1 MSTINKIVVVGGGSA
16 GWMSAATLIK
26 HFPKKEIYVIE
37 SPNVPTVGVGES
49 TIGQINEWLHDLDI
63 KDDDWMKQCDA
74 SYKLSIKF
82 TNFYKENA
90 GAFHYPFGVPTYE
103 NQYFPFGVND
113 WYVRKALNPD
123 LPVSNFADTF
133 FPAMALVNKN
143 KIIEN
148 KNNELPGWN
157 FDRDVAY
164 HFDAAKFGAWLRDVY
179 SIPKG
184 VVHIKAEVASINV
197 NEDGVESLVLDN
209 GDKITA
215 DLFLDCTGFK
225 SIILDKSLQTP
236 FESYS
241 DILPNNSAWATRVPY
256 QDKEKELEPFTNCTA
271 IGNGW
276 VWNIPLWSRT
286 GTGYVY
292 SDQFISDNDAL
303 EEFKKYLE
311 YEREVKIPKSVI
323 DTLEFKNIKMRVGIH
338 KEVYNKNV
346 CGIGLA
352 AGFIE
357 PLESNGL
364 YTVHEFLIK
373 LVSILKR
380 GSVSQ
385 FDKTIFNEACRGD
398 FRAFAEFVALHYAM
412 SHRDKTPYWRAVQ
425 KRVYPKNMPL
435 GVYSTYGI
443 DNLIHRKFVTSWF
456 DNDMGGTMCIATGMN
471 LFPLDSSG
479 IKRSLFRNN
488 NKNYLDYARDVC
500 WIKWD
505 TDLNQRN
512 KLADDAPTLY
522 TYLSKK
528 YDSNN

>member
-1 MSTINKIVVVGGGSA
+1 MSTVNKIVIVGGGSA

-26 HFPKKEIYVIE
+26 HFPNKEIIVIE

-74 SYKLSIKF
+74 SYKMSIKF

-90 GAFHYPFGVPTYE
+90 GAFHYPFGVPVYDS
-103 NQYFPFGVND
+103 NYHPFGVND
-113 WYVRKALNPD
+113 WYVRKSLNPN
-123 LPVSNFADTF
+123 LPVSNFADTL

-143 KIIEN
+143 KIIDN
-148 KNNELPGWN
+148 KNDELPGWR

-164 HFDAAKFGAWLRDVY
+164 HFDAAKFGAWLRDSY

-184 VVHIKAEVASINV
+184 VVHIQAEVQSINT
-197 NEDGVESLVLDN
+197 NEDGVESLILDN
-209 GDKITA
+209 GDVVKA

-225 SIILDKSLQTP
+225 SIILDKALHTP

-241 DILPNNSAWATRVPY
+241 DILPNNSAWATRIPY

-292 SDQFISDNDAL
+292 SDKFISDEDAL
-303 EEFKKYLE
+303 EEFKQYLKD
-311 YEREVKIPKSVI
+311 EREVKIPESVI
-323 DTLEFKNIKMRVGIH
+323 NTLEFKNIKMRVGIH
-338 KEVYNKNV
+338 KEVYSKNV

-373 LVSILKR
+373 LVAILKR

-385 FDKTIFNEACRGD
+385 FDKMMFNEACRGD

-412 SHRDKTPYWRAVQ
+412 SHRDQTLYWRAVQ
-425 KRVYPKNMPL
+425 KRTYPKSMQL
-435 GVYSTYGI
+435 GVYSTFGI

-456 DNDMGGTMCIATGMN
+456 DTDMGGIMCIATGMN
-471 LFPLDSSG
+471 VFPMDDSV

-488 NKNYLDYARDVC
+488 NSSYLNYVQSVC
-500 WIKWD
+500 WPLWD
-505 TDLNQRN
+505 AELEKRN
-512 KLADDAPTLY
+512 KLADSSPTLY
-522 TYLSKK
+522 EYLSKK
-528 YDSNN
+528 YE